1 MSSRRSSV
9 STTASARMEKRPS
22 VSPRMFSESSLTAF
36 DPEVV
41 APAERAAE
49 TGCSE
54 ASSASLVS
62 SIEVGPG
69 IEFSAGDAAHGVL
82 PLVAERAPSLKLPV
96 WAGGASM
103 WTPSSEGRTIP
114 SLLSLISYTIYSNCT
129 AIHCTILLFEYAL
142 ITIGETASFSK
153 GCSRVCLLGLHAATS
168 P

>member
-1 MSSRRSSV
+1 MS
-9 STTASARMEKRPS
+9 
-22 VSPRMFSESSLTAF
+22 SESSLTAF

-82 PLVAERAPSLKLPV
+82 PLVAERTPSLELPV
-96 WAGGASM
+96 WACGVSR
-103 WTPSSEGRTIP
+103 WTPSLGDLIIPFIFYLFHETDVAARKPRAEYTRGLTIVGEAWDYMGNLTEVVY
-114 SLLSLISYTIYSNCT
+114 SISFVY
-129 AIHCTILLFEYAL
+129 
-142 ITIGETASFSK
+142 
-153 GCSRVCLLGLHAATS
+153 
-168 P
+168 

>member
-1 MSSRRSSV
+1 MAAGDPELGLAVHFPWALAFPRPERRFRTV
-9 STTASARMEKRPS
+9 
-22 VSPRMFSESSLTAF
+22 VV

-69 IEFSAGDAAHGVL
+69 IDISSGDAAHGVL
-82 PLVAERAPSLKLPV
+82 PLVAERTPSLELPV
-96 WAGGASM
+96 WACGVSR
-103 WTPSSEGRTIP
+103 WTPSLGDLIIP
-114 SLLSLISYTIYSNCT
+114 FIYHFKSYTTYSNCT
-129 AIHCTILLFEYAL
+129 AIYCTILLFEYAL
-142 ITIGETASFSK
+142 ITIRETASFSK